1 MHAPLHT
8 NPLLLPKFIF
18 KHAAIYVLKN
28 SENIV
33 IVEAISNYIPIDKF
47 KEIFNAISELGE
59 KEAINKLIFDKR
71 NLTVF
76 HQPSM
81 EWYFVEWKEKMFEK
95 GLRIHR
101 KILPNDETFRE
112 CVKIGRE
119 KISRTFP
126 EGKYTKM
133 DIAYAESLEE
143 AINQ

>member
-1 MHAPLHT
+1 MHTPLDS
-8 NPLLLPKFIF
+8 NPLLIRKFMF

-47 KEIFNAISELGE
+47 KEIFNAISKLAET
-59 KEAINKLIFDKR
+59 EAVNKLIFDKR

-81 EWYFVEWKEKMFEK
+81 EWYFVEWKERMFEK
-95 GLRIHR
+95 GLSIHR

-112 CVKIGRE
+112 SVKIGRE

-126 EGKYTKM
+126 DGKYTRM

-143 AINQ
+143 AISQ